1 MTLPADPNS
10 EKYCPRLGH
19 AVTLAYCVR
28 EGIDRPCRLVFRCW
42 EGRLPIREHLL
53 TLYKESDLEIIDAPA
68 SKISSILDIIAR
80 AQRTSEGPDAGSGT

>member
-10 EKYCPRLGH
+10 ENHCPRLGH

-28 EGIDRPCRLVFRCW
+28 EGIDRPCRLVFQCW

-53 TLYKESDLEIIDAPA
+53 TLYKESELEMIDAPA
-68 SKISSILDIIAR
+68 SKISSILDILAR